1 MYLDLLHD
9 TSCKVIFFYMNIHST
24 YALPSETSSR
34 FKEGSIGEK
43 KQQKV
48 LEAAVK
54 VFSRKG
60 FSGARIDEIAKEA
73 GMSKTNMLYYFKT
86 KKELYQ
92 VVIVRVLRRWLSSLG
107 NLHHDDQPVEVI
119 SNYISNKMQLSQQYP
134 EASRLIAMEIIAGA
148 PVIGEFMKTELH
160 LWVKLKG
167 QVFLSWQK
175 EGLMAP
181 IDPAH
186 VFFMIWALTQ
196 TYADFES
203 QIAAVIKPND
213 YDGEIYPPATD
224 YAIDVL
230 IRGLDLKPRLQ

>member
-1 MYLDLLHD
+1 
-9 TSCKVIFFYMNIHST
+9 MNIHS

-34 FKEGSIGEK
+34 FKAGSIGEK
-43 KQQKV
+43 NQQKV

-92 VVIVRVLRRWLSSLG
+92 VVIVRVLRRWLSTLG
-107 NLHHDDQPVEVI
+107 NLQSSDQPIDVI
-119 SNYISNKMQLSQQYP
+119 TKYISKKMQMSQQYP
-134 EASRLIAMEIIAGA
+134 EASRLIAMEIMAGA
-148 PVIGEFMKTELH
+148 PVIGDFFQTELH
-160 LWVKLKG
+160 TWVKEKG
-167 QVFLSWQK
+167 QVFLKWQN

-181 IDPAH
+181 IEPAH

-213 YDGEIYPPATD
+213 YDSEIYPPATR
-224 YAIDVL
+224 YAIEVL
-230 IRGLDLKPRLQ
+230 VRGFDLKPRL

>member
-1 MYLDLLHD
+1 
-9 TSCKVIFFYMNIHST
+9 MNIHS

-34 FKEGSIGEK
+34 FKAGSIGEK
-43 KQQKV
+43 NQQKV

-92 VVIVRVLRRWLSSLG
+92 VVIVRVLRRWLGTLG
-107 NLHHDDQPVEVI
+107 NLQSSDQPIDVI
-119 SNYISNKMQLSQQYP
+119 TKYISKKMQMSQQYP
-134 EASRLIAMEIIAGA
+134 EASRLIAMEIMAGA
-148 PVIGEFMKTELH
+148 PVIGEFFQTELH
-160 LWVKLKG
+160 AWVKEKG
-167 QVFLSWQK
+167 QVFLKWQN
-175 EGLMAP
+175 EGLMAS
-181 IDPAH
+181 IEPAH

-213 YDGEIYPPATD
+213 YDSEIYPPATRF
-224 YAIDVL
+224 AIEVL
-230 IRGLDLKPRLQ
+230 VRGFDLKPRL